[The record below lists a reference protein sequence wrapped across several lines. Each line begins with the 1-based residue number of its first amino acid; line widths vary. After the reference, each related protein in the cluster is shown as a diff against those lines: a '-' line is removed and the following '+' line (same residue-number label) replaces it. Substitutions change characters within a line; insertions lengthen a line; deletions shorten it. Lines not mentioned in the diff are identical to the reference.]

1 MRTAQSQVS
10 ESGPTLAEIYA
21 TLNQLVDAYS
31 QVMATF
37 ASVVSDVQELRHDM
51 AELRDLMRGGTA
63 DALTA
68 TGIWRAVAEAHRADA
83 EKLRAQLAELRQ

>member
-1 MRTAQSQVS
+1 MTNAR
-10 ESGPTLAEIYA
+10 PTLAEIYN

-37 ASVVSDVQELRHDM
+37 GSVVEDVQEIRQEVG
-51 AELRDLMRGGTA
+51 ELRDMMRRETA

-68 TGIWRAVAEAHRADA
+68 AHIWRSAAEAHKMDA
-83 EKLRAQLAELRQ
+83 EKLRVQIEALKAGGC